1 MTKLSKIDSLK
12 GGVMKETVRLDKLLA
27 NSGFGSRKDIKKLVR
42 SGTVAVNGQPAKDSS
57 IHVSPARDLIAVNGV
72 QVVYKEFIYL
82 MLNKPAGYISATE
95 DLREPTVIDLVPEEF
110 SHYELFPVGRL
121 DKDTV
126 GLLLITND
134 GKLAHD
140 LLSPKK
146 HVPKKY
152 LARVDGNVS
161 ENHVRLFSEG
171 VTIDDGYKTKPAEL
185 TILSSGDSSE
195 VELIITEGKFHQVK
209 RMFQAV
215 NMKVTFLQ
223 RTEFGPLHLDKDLE
237 PGEMRELTEQE
248 ILLLKA
254 DK

>member
-1 MTKLSKIDSLK
+1 
-12 GGVMKETVRLDKLLA
+12 MKETVRLDKVLA
-27 NSGFGSRKDIKKLVR
+27 NSGYGSRKDIKKLVR
-42 SGTVAVNGQPAKDSS
+42 SGTVAVNGQPARDSS
-57 IHVSPARDLIAVNGV
+57 IHVSLVKDIITVNGV
-72 QVVYKEFIYL
+72 QIVYKEFIYL

-95 DLREPTVIDLVPEEF
+95 DQRDPTVIDLVPEEF
-110 SHYELFPVGRL
+110 SHYDLFPVGRL

-152 LARVDGNVS
+152 FARVDGTVS
-161 ENHVRLFSEG
+161 ENLVRLFSEG

-185 TILSSGDSSE
+185 TIVSAGDSSE

-223 RTEFGPLHLDKDLE
+223 RTEFGPLTLDEELTS
-237 PGEMRELTEQE
+237 GEVRELSERE
-248 ILLLKA
+248 LSLLKSGS
-254 DK
+254 

>member
-1 MTKLSKIDSLK
+1 
-12 GGVMKETVRLDKLLA
+12 MKETVRLDKVLA

-42 SGTVAVNGQPAKDSS
+42 MGTVAVNGQPAKDSS
-57 IHVSPARDLIAVNGV
+57 LHVSPIKDIITVNDI
-72 QVVYKEFIYL
+72 QVIYKEFVYL
-82 MLNKPAGYISATE
+82 MLNKPPGYISATE

-126 GLLLITND
+126 GLLLLTND

-152 LARVDGNVS
+152 FARVDGTVS

-171 VTIDDGYKTKPAEL
+171 ITIDDGYKTKPAEL
-185 TILSSGDSSE
+185 IIISAGNSSE

-215 NMKVTFLQ
+215 NMKVTFLK
-223 RTEFGPLHLDKDLE
+223 RTEFGPLLLDEDLE
-237 PGEMRELTEQE
+237 PGEIRELTKEE
-248 ILLLKA
+248 LSLLRA
-254 DK
+254 GNRENS

>member
-1 MTKLSKIDSLK
+1 
-12 GGVMKETVRLDKLLA
+12 MKEAVRLDKVLA

-42 SGTVAVNGQPAKDSS
+42 SGLVSVNGQPAKDSAG
-57 IHVSPARDLIAVNGV
+57 HVSPVKDIITVNGV

-82 MLNKPAGYISATE
+82 LLNKPAGYISATE

-110 SHYELFPVGRL
+110 RHYDPFPVGRL

-152 LARVDGNVS
+152 FARIDGTVTDS
-161 ENHVRLFSEG
+161 HVQLFSEG

-185 TILSSGDSSE
+185 KIMSAGDSSE
-195 VELIITEGKFHQVK
+195 VELVITEGKFHQVK

-223 RTEFGPLHLDKDLE
+223 RTEFGPLTLDEALE

-248 ILLLKA
+248 LSLLKA
-254 DK
+254 GNQ